1 MEADGGGEQSLE
13 DRGWKGATDR
23 AHSGLEGAPGCTA
36 AFTEAVEAN
45 GGGERS
51 LEDRG
56 WEGATDRAHSGLEGA
71 PGCTAGLILERSRNI
86 QGVGET

>member
-13 DRGWKGATDR
+13 DRGWKGGTDR

-71 PGCTAGLILERSRNI
+71 PGA
-86 QGVGET
+86 